1 MLKYFELMLVNIM
14 VICRVIYVI
23 CFYSNCKIVGFFIY
37 FCLFCKIVL
46 FKFNYK
52 IYMYD
57 KMNNNLVVIFFIIR
71 KMDFVNFFVLFFII
85 CL

>member
-1 MLKYFELMLVNIM
+1 MLFVFIVIVKLLVFLYIF
-14 VICRVIYVI
+14 V
-23 CFYSNCKIVGFFIY
+23 CFVK
-37 FCLFCKIVL
+37 LL